1 MKSDHLEARCW
12 QGVFSVAL
20 WFLFFVVITSP
31 TTNVSA
37 TSGWTLFLTSL
48 THTRF
53 PLWVSIL
60 TPIPFVLFAADTLR
74 PKPLLAHFHIE
85 GGRFRVPLA
94 LALCLISVAVGVAA
108 LSNIRPSTDQPV
120 AITCAAQNILQGTD
134 PYTTYEPQCYRQ
146 VNHPPTGTTPL
157 QSGAFASLSH
167 YPSDAATTRVL
178 LHDEATDQ
186 HGGFPAYG
194 YPPEAALTVLPV
206 AFSGWRLIS
215 LWVAL
220 CCSLLLLLIWRRRL
234 PNQLLFLAW
243 QLLGLSLLVSAF
255 GWNPEYVAYLVLA
268 LSFARI
274 DQVQVSAATLAIAV
288 CANPLCWLAAPIYLA
303 ATHHEY
309 AWRQRLNWF
318 VGSCALG
325 IIPWMIWDHHLLSQ
339 LLRFVTMPEFPLG
352 AAIGQFSHLP
362 NYGHAIYT
370 LAFLLVIALAT
381 ATAWFSS
388 TWRWAMV
395 PLVYLAF
402 IVSWRGPLYYYLPAF
417 WLTPAVLAGIYQ
429 LRQARSRQKPAA
441 RSDQTERGHWQERHR
456 QL

>member
-1 MKSDHLEARCW
+1 MPVPEPSGEEVEEPHDQATEDRRHDPPAPGVEA
-12 QGVFSVAL
+12 
-20 WFLFFVVITSP
+20 
-31 TTNVSA
+31 
-37 TSGWTLFLTSL
+37 
-48 THTRF
+48 
-53 PLWVSIL
+53 
-60 TPIPFVLFAADTLR
+60 
-74 PKPLLAHFHIE
+74 KPA
-85 GGRFRVPLA
+85 
-94 LALCLISVAVGVAA
+94 
-108 LSNIRPSTDQPV
+108 
-120 AITCAAQNILQGTD
+120 
-134 PYTTYEPQCYRQ
+134 
-146 VNHPPTGTTPL
+146 
-157 QSGAFASLSH
+157 
-167 YPSDAATTRVL
+167 DAATTRVL

-243 QLLGLSLLVSAF
+243 QLLGLSLLLSAF

-362 NYGHAIYT
+362 NYGHTIYT
-370 LAFLLVIALAT
+370 PVSYTHLLKLVQDWALNPGSVRA
-381 ATAWFSS
+381 SC
-388 TWRWAMV
+388 
-395 PLVYLAF
+395 
-402 IVSWRGPLYYYLPAF
+402 
-417 WLTPAVLAGIYQ
+417 
-429 LRQARSRQKPAA
+429 
-441 RSDQTERGHWQERHR
+441 WQPSP
-456 QL
+456 